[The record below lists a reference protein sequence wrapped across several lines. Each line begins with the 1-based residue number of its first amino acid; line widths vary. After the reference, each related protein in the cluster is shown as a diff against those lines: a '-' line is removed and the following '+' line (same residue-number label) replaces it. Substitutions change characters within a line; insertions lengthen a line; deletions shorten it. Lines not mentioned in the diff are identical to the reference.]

1 MRKIV
6 LWICLLVTSVLYA
19 QETSLSV
26 KLSQGHPRYLTD
38 SNGKV
43 ETQKLIKEE
52 PWAQEVFE
60 KLKQRTDR
68 YADRGPEWL
77 TSRLQMY
84 WKTHATEVYIKGEYY
99 DHAGGEKA
107 PAPTVMYTGA
117 RSHAA
122 NYVRPKLEDL
132 KPYQEDARGMYLANG
147 TLEGRPYEW
156 VNISKTGN
164 IIQSIN
170 VEILGIARDAAFLW
184 WMTGEKKY
192 ADLAA
197 SVFDTYM
204 TGIYY
209 RNVPK
214 DLNHG
219 HQQTLVGMSS
229 FEVIHED
236 AVNALVPL
244 YDFLYDYLKTV

>member
-107 PAPTVMYTGA
+107 PAPTMY
-117 RSHAA
+117 
-122 NYVRPKLEDL
+122 
-132 KPYQEDARGMYLANG
+132 
-147 TLEGRPYEW
+147 
-156 VNISKTGN
+156 
-164 IIQSIN
+164 
-170 VEILGIARDAAFLW
+170 
-184 WMTGEKKY
+184 
-192 ADLAA
+192 
-197 SVFDTYM
+197 
-204 TGIYY
+204 
-209 RNVPK
+209 VPSWK
-214 DLNHG
+214 
-219 HQQTLVGMSS
+219 
-229 FEVIHED
+229 I
-236 AVNALVPL
+236 
-244 YDFLYDYLKTV
+244 

>member
-122 NYVRPKLEDL
+122 NYVRPKLEYL

-170 VEILGIARDAAFLW
+170 VEILGIARDAELV
-184 WMTGEKKY
+184 KNSNCKI
-192 ADLAA
+192 L
-197 SVFDTYM
+197 SVLIFVVSIALFFVGLT
-204 TGIYY
+204 
-209 RNVPK
+209 VV
-214 DLNHG
+214 DLNAFESCHFVFAEQRG
-219 HQQTLVGMSS
+219 IGSAPEIPHQIKLMG
-229 FEVIHED
+229 FPH
-236 AVNALVPL
+236 
-244 YDFLYDYLKTV
+244 

>member
-1 MRKIV
+1 MNRIMRKIV

-84 WKTHATEVYIKGEYY
+84 WKTHATEVYIKENIMIMQEERG
-99 DHAGGEKA
+99 AGSYGDVYRC
-107 PAPTVMYTGA
+107 T
-117 RSHAA
+117 
-122 NYVRPKLEDL
+122 
-132 KPYQEDARGMYLANG
+132 
-147 TLEGRPYEW
+147 
-156 VNISKTGN
+156 
-164 IIQSIN
+164 QSCN
-170 VEILGIARDAAFLW
+170 
-184 WMTGEKKY
+184 
-192 ADLAA
+192 
-197 SVFDTYM
+197 
-204 TGIYY
+204 
-209 RNVPK
+209 
-214 DLNHG
+214 
-219 HQQTLVGMSS
+219 
-229 FEVIHED
+229 
-236 AVNALVPL
+236 
-244 YDFLYDYLKTV
+244 

>member
-1 MRKIV
+1 MNRIMRKIV

-84 WKTHATEVYIKGEYY
+84 WKTHATEI
-99 DHAGGEKA
+99 
-107 PAPTVMYTGA
+107 
-117 RSHAA
+117 
-122 NYVRPKLEDL
+122 
-132 KPYQEDARGMYLANG
+132 
-147 TLEGRPYEW
+147 GRAH
-156 VNISKTGN
+156 V
-164 IIQSIN
+164 
-170 VEILGIARDAAFLW
+170 
-184 WMTGEKKY
+184 
-192 ADLAA
+192 
-197 SVFDTYM
+197 
-204 TGIYY
+204 
-209 RNVPK
+209 
-214 DLNHG
+214 
-219 HQQTLVGMSS
+219 
-229 FEVIHED
+229 
-236 AVNALVPL
+236 
-244 YDFLYDYLKTV
+244 